1 MNAQISVKTKRSV
14 PMLLLGPL
22 IIALLSSF
30 NPVAFFSNACVSPF
44 ASAYDRA
51 VALDSYG
58 DKTGAIA
65 AYSEH
70 LRDHPDDVDA
80 LFSRGIAYVRLR
92 QPDLAIADLAEVLRR
107 RPHEFG
113 AARWRGDAYLLK
125 HDYAAAVADYTR
137 TMEQPGVDPTLF
149 YPFYPRGLAAL
160 GAGRYELAQADFA
173 KEIAGNAAN
182 TYAAKGRDCAARE
195 SRDGECSTLPLDPN
209 PDMTRIIGMGIR
221 TTSDCYSGPAP

>member
-70 LRDHPDDVDA
+70 LRD
-80 LFSRGIAYVRLR
+80 
-92 QPDLAIADLAEVLRR
+92 QPDHLEVADLLVLD
-107 RPHEFG
+107 
-113 AARWRGDAYLLK
+113 RG
-125 HDYAAAVADYTR
+125 
-137 TMEQPGVDPTLF
+137 
-149 YPFYPRGLAAL
+149 GL
-160 GAGRYELAQADFA
+160 
-173 KEIAGNAAN
+173 
-182 TYAAKGRDCAARE
+182 
-195 SRDGECSTLPLDPN
+195 
-209 PDMTRIIGMGIR
+209 GIQ
-221 TTSDCYSGPAP
+221 TAWSDCFFFDPHRRSF